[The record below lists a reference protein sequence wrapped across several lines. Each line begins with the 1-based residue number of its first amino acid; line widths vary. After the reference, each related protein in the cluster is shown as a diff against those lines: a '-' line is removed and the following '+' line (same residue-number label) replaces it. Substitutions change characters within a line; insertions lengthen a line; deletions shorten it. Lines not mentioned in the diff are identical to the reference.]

1 MAHLTRPAVS
11 SEGSAGNRAYYQ
23 GRTAFSGPLALI
35 RSMPHGSLNTSEAT
49 NGTRSIILCHCFI

>member
-1 MAHLTRPAVS
+1 MAHLTRRAVS

-35 RSMPHGSLNTSEAT
+35 RSALIPGVSQLFDIEGVRGAVGS
-49 NGTRSIILCHCFI
+49 I